1 MEDNANSSVKYCEKC
16 DKPIDICVCSNEEKA
31 KNKVFVLIL
40 QHPQEQDKLLGTAKI
55 LTDRLENSQLV
66 VALSRPGL
74 KSILKKDV
82 DPKKWGVLYLGAQ
95 KEKPI
100 ASGLYALDK
109 NGMICP
115 NKDEILKS
123 LEGIILLD
131 GSWDQAK
138 KLWWR
143 NPWLLKVRRL
153 VLVPE
158 KKSMYGKLRKEP
170 RHESVSTL
178 EATAMCLT
186 ALGEDK
192 SIEEM
197 LLNSFGKMLEK
208 YKAHIAK

>member
-1 MEDNANSSVKYCEKC
+1 MICEKC
-16 DKPIDICVCSNEEKA
+16 DKPVEICVCRDDPPLENEH
-31 KNKVFVLIL
+31 FVLVI

-55 LTDRLENSQLV
+55 ITNRLKNSQLE

-74 KSILKKDV
+74 NQILKRPV

-100 ASGLYALDK
+100 APGLYVLDK
-109 NGMICP
+109 SG
-115 NKDEILKS
+115 KILS
-123 LEGIILLD
+123 DYEQVLSELEGIILLD

-170 RHESVSTL
+170 RRESVSTL
-178 EATAMCLT
+178 EATAFCLDK
-186 ALGEDK
+186 LGE
-192 SIEEM
+192 SPVVSET
-197 LLNSFGKMLEK
+197 LLSGFAEMLEK
-208 YKAHIAK
+208 YKSNL

>member
-1 MEDNANSSVKYCEKC
+1 MICEKC
-16 DKPIDICVCSNEEKA
+16 DKPVEICVCRDDPPVENDH
-31 KNKVFVLIL
+31 FVLIL

-55 LTDRLENSQLV
+55 ITNRLKNSQLE

-74 KSILKKDV
+74 NQILKRPV

-100 ASGLYALDK
+100 APGLYVLDK
-109 NGMICP
+109 SG
-115 NKDEILKS
+115 KILPEYAQVLAE

-170 RHESVSTL
+170 RRESVSTL
-178 EATAMCLT
+178 EATAFCLDK
-186 ALGEDK
+186 LGE
-192 SIEEM
+192 SPTVSET
-197 LLNSFGKMLEK
+197 LLSGFAEMLEK
-208 YKAHIAK
+208 YKTTL

>member
-1 MEDNANSSVKYCEKC
+1 MTDFCEKC
-16 DKPIDICVCSNEEKA
+16 DKPKSICVCTDEPPVENDH
-31 KNKVFVLIL
+31 FVLIL

-55 LTDRLENSQLV
+55 ITNRLKNAQLE

-74 KSILKKDV
+74 NQILKRPV

-100 ASGLYALDK
+100 ASGLYVLDK
-109 NGMICP
+109 SGKIVPDFQN
-115 NKDEILKS
+115 ILAE

-170 RHESVSTL
+170 RRESVSTL
-178 EATAMCLT
+178 EATAFC
-186 ALGEDK
+186 
-192 SIEEM
+192 
-197 LLNSFGKMLEK
+197 LEK
-208 YKAHIAK
+208 LGKLGRIFLFELLDK

>member
-1 MEDNANSSVKYCEKC
+1 MICKKC
-16 DKPIDICVCSNEEKA
+16 DKPVEICVCTDEDPVENDH
-31 KNKVFVLIL
+31 FVLIL

-55 LTDRLENSQLV
+55 ITNRLKNSQLE

-74 KSILKKDV
+74 SQILKHQV

-100 ASGLYALDK
+100 APGLYVLDK
-109 NGMICP
+109 AGKIVPDFENVLA
-115 NKDEILKS
+115 E

-170 RHESVSTL
+170 RRESVSTL
-178 EATAMCLT
+178 EATAYCLDK
-186 ALGEDK
+186 LGEVPAV
-192 SIEEM
+192 SQT
-197 LLNSFGKMLEK
+197 LLNGFAQMLEK
-208 YKAHIAK
+208 YKANL